1 MEKSD
6 MMLLLVGFVALI
18 IAVSLVAPLATESSK
33 VTDKLIVTDEAV
45 SANSALLGKDF
56 NVTVNLGPLTNV
68 PTSWKIE
75 DCPLTITRVTN
86 VTKTAVLAET
96 TDYTLSTTTGV
107 LNMLNSTKNRASFGI
122 GINNNT
128 YITYSY
134 CPDTY
139 LTADWARTSIN
150 TTMGF
155 FALACFL
162 TSVGMFY
169 AVAKRNGLA

>member
-1 MEKSD
+1 

-18 IAVSLVAPLATESSK
+18 IAVSLVTPLAQEGNK
-33 VTDKLIVTDEAV
+33 VTTKTVVTDEAV
-45 SANSALLGKDF
+45 SATSALIGPQF
-56 NVTVNLGPLTNV
+56 NVTVNLGPVANV
-68 PTSWKIE
+68 PTSWKIK
-75 DCPLTITRVTN
+75 DCPLTITKVTN
-86 VTKTAVLAET
+86 VTKTANLAET
-96 TDYTLSTTTGV
+96 TDYTLSSTTGV
-107 LNMLNSTKNRASFGI
+107 LNMVNSTTNQESFGV
-122 GINNNT
+122 GTNNNT

-134 CPDTY
+134 CPDVY

-155 FALACFL
+155 FALGCFL